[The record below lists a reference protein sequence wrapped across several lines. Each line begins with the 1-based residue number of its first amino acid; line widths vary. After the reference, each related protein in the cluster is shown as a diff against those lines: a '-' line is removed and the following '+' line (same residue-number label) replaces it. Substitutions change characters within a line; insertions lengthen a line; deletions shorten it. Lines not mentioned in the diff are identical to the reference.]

1 MQTTDKEYENFQ
13 YKLANIQQNAI
24 RNGLKFSVIENYELI
39 FKDTEELLKKRYN
52 TKVIVSAVFAL
63 LVSIVFSIFTV
74 DTFVSA
80 RCLLP
85 SNYLVWEAT
94 RPLANCSYCINVTK
108 PIILH
113 NVTRSKF
120 DKYAYSSK
128 PMIVKNAIGHW
139 RAVKEFSYDLFQK
152 LYEDTVGSYESLD
165 EGCQFLNFKSD
176 LFTLKE
182 VFSMPK
188 ERVNNEPGQK
198 PWYVGWGNCHQGIL
212 RKLRKYYSVPNFLP
226 SDAEY
231 PATEHIFMGYEIG
244 AVMHLDYIER
254 LMWQGQVKGMKM
266 WSVAP
271 VPECENVCHMFKFYV
286 EPLDIVLLDTRIW
299 YHETSIPKGQFSITV
314 QSEYG

>member
-1 MQTTDKEYENFQ
+1 MQITDKEYKNLQF
-13 YKLANIQQNAI
+13 KLANIQQNAI
-24 RNGLKFSVIENYELI
+24 RNGLTFSVIEDYELI
-39 FKDTEELLKKRYN
+39 FKNAEKLFKKRYN
-52 TKVIVSAVFAL
+52 SIVIVSVVAAVL
-63 LVSIVFSIFTV
+63 LSIVFSIFTV
-74 DTFVSA
+74 DIFISA

-108 PIILH
+108 PIILR

-128 PMIVKNAIGHW
+128 PIIVKNAIGHW
-139 RAVKEFSYDLFQK
+139 RAVKEFHYDMFKK
-152 LYEDTVGSYESLD
+152 LYEDTVGSYESLE

-176 LFTLKE
+176 LFTLRE
-182 VFSMPK
+182 VFSMPR
-188 ERVNNEPGQK
+188 ERVNNDPGQK
-198 PWYVGWGNCHQGIL
+198 PWGNCHQGIL
-212 RKLRKYYSVPNFLP
+212 HKLRKYYSVPNFLP
-226 SDAEY
+226 DDAEY

-254 LMWQGQVKGMKM
+254 LMWQGQVKGMKK

-271 VPECENVCHMFKFYV
+271 VPECEHVCHKFKFYV
-286 EPLDIVLLDTRIW
+286 EPLDIVMLDTRIW
-299 YHETSIPKGQFSITV
+299 YHETTIPKGQFSITV